1 MTPDFRLPSFE
12 LSGKCPR
19 CGIECRQEAFPVLK
33 TIRPDVSLE
42 DLRRSRDPY
51 NPNKSIGLGL
61 FADFFEYKE
70 RTVCRCSVCG
80 SYSYWEDGKVV
91 FLKPQGVKAHIDMPK
106 DVAEVFN
113 EAQAIYGNSPRAAC
127 AMLRIAAERLVNHLR
142 PGSAKLA
149 DKIATLDIND
159 LQRAILDACRLT
171 GNEAVHR
178 NVIDFSES
186 NEEALE
192 TVKLLSNGINR
203 LVDELITQPKEY
215 EACIARMKAAR
226 EAKS

>member
-70 RTVCRCSVCG
+70 RTVCRCSACG
-80 SYSYWEDGKVV
+80 GYSYWVKGKAVWP
-91 FLKPQGVKAHIDMPK
+91 KPVGIPASEHMPEAVKKPY
-106 DVAEVFN
+106 N
-113 EAQAIYGNSPRAAC
+113 EAQKVLDDSPWAAC
-127 AMLRIAAERLVNHLR
+127 ILLRIALERLCDHLGGT
-142 PGSAKLA
+142 GSNLFKRIESLSLNASEQVIWDAIRKAGNAAAHENADRLFEYRDNMKPNIAITLSKL
-149 DKIATLDIND
+149 IN
-159 LQRAILDACRLT
+159 QI
-171 GNEAVHR
+171 V
-178 NVIDFSES
+178 
-186 NEEALE
+186 EEALQNPH
-192 TVKLLSNGINR
+192 L
-203 LVDELITQPKEY
+203 
-215 EACIARMKAAR
+215 
-226 EAKS
+226 